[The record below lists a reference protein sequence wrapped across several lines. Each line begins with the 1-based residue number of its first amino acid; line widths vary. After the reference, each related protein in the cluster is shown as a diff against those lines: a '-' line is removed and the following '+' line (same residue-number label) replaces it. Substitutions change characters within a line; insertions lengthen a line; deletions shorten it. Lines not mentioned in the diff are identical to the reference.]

1 MYYFVV
7 YGPSI
12 KSKAGAGE
20 TDKSDCQERRTGV

>member
-7 YGPSI
+7 CGPSI

-20 TDKSDCQERRTGV
+20 TDKSDCQERRTRV